1 MTTPEPKRISDETL
15 RQWRGKLTS
24 TVYVMGNRDFIAAIG
39 EALARGKELAQIN
52 GALKVLLALWEHGD
66 PKVFDAKFYDV
77 IAKYAK

>member
-1 MTTPEPKRISDETL
+1 MTTPEPKRTGIPDGALRRWRRLGISQGGTYAEVID
-15 RQWRGKLTS
+15 
-24 TVYVMGNRDFIAAIG
+24 
-39 EALARGKELAQIN
+39 EALARGQDLAEIN

>member
-1 MTTPEPKRISDETL
+1 MTEPKRIDDAELDEMEIEVGAL
-15 RQWRGKLTS
+15 PYVSGLIAEAKRRGQ
-24 TVYVMGNRDFIAAIG
+24 
-39 EALARGKELAQIN
+39 ELAEIN